1 MTLMPFLFQGPPG
14 QDGISGPAGDR
25 GPPVSDHTHKAQRC
39 GDPTPHPSL
48 VCRAPWEHLVPP
60 VQGEKTEIRD
70 PRGHQAYLVPLAPRE
85 LRQVD
90 GPPSLSR
97 GHTDFYPPVGR
108 DWLHRPPGC
117 SRGQGSSCMLVVMVT
132 GVQLLQCMS
141 LGTRDLLVQ
150 LGQ

>member
-1 MTLMPFLFQGPPG
+1 MPFLFQGPPG

-70 PRGHQAYLVPLAPRE
+70 PRAHQAYLVPLAPRE

-97 GHTDFYPPVGR
+97 GT
-108 DWLHRPPGC
+108 HR
-117 SRGQGSSCMLVVMVT
+117 
-132 GVQLLQCMS
+132 LLSTCRERLATQAPRVFK
-141 LGTRDLLVQ
+141 GTREFLYV
-150 LGQ
+150 GSHGNWCAVASVHVSGH